1 MSKNTFGTTVKIT
14 TFGESHGA
22 ALGVVIDGLESGFT
36 LDMDHLKQQMD
47 RRRPGGNPLG
57 TKRKESDSIEILSGL
72 FQGKTTGT
80 PLAIMIRNTNQ
91 RSEDYDNISTL
102 YRPGHADYTWQ
113 EKFGIRDWRGGG
125 RSSGRETAARLAAGA
140 IAMQILQTKG
150 IDIIAYTTQIGSIVA
165 KSRDYTQIKKNKVST
180 VDAKAAL
187 EMEALIVR
195 MRDEKESVGGIIEC
209 RVTGLPAGLGEPVF
223 DKVDALLAHAIVS
236 IGAIKGIEFGDGFAV
251 ASAYGSENNDQM
263 DANGFLS
270 NHAGG
275 INGGITNGAPLIF
288 RTVVK
293 PTASIGKP
301 QRTVD
306 IHGKEQIII
315 VEGRHDPCICV
326 RIIPVIEA
334 MTAIT
339 LLSLWYEQYGR

>member
-1 MSKNTFGTTVKIT
+1 MSKNTFGTTIKIT

-36 LDMDHLKQQMD
+36 IDIEQLEYQMS

-57 TKRKESDSIEILSGL
+57 TKRQERDSIEILSGL

-80 PLAIMIRNTNQ
+80 PVAIMIRNTNQ
-91 RSEDYDNISTL
+91 RSEDYDTIATL
-102 YRPGHADYTWQ
+102 YRPGHADLTWQ
-113 EKFGIRDWRGGG
+113 QKFGIRDWRGGG

-140 IAMQILQTKG
+140 IAMQILESKG
-150 IDIIAYTTQIGSIVA
+150 INILAYAIQIGSIVA
-165 KSRDYTQIKKNKVST
+165 KKRDYTQIHKNKVST
-180 VDAKAAL
+180 VDAAAAQQ
-187 EMEALIVR
+187 MEQLIER
-195 MRDEKESVGGIIEC
+195 MREEKDSVGGIIEC
-209 RVTGLPAGLGEPVF
+209 RTTGLPAGLGEPVF
-223 DKVDALLAHAIVS
+223 DKADALLAHAILS

-251 ASAYGSENNDQM
+251 ASAHGSENNDQM

-275 INGGITNGAPLIF
+275 VNGGITNGAPLIF

-301 QRTVD
+301 QKTVD
-306 IHGKEQIII
+306 INGKEQTIV